1 MFVSRNIRGNKFPCI
16 LIYVIV
22 VIVII
27 IYGCFLR
34 AYQEN
39 DILAVPIYNH
49 PICQNI
55 DGWSITHL
63 MFFGLLGVLYPGHH
77 LQFLTVG
84 VLWEVIETALG
95 QNKFE
100 ISGKRVQLIGDQ
112 DDDGNMTGKD
122 DAYWYGKESDII
134 MDITGYSIG
143 SYIAERYWPN
153 DS

>member
-1 MFVSRNIRGNKFPCI
+1 
-16 LIYVIV
+16 
-22 VIVII
+22 
-27 IYGCFLR
+27 
-34 AYQEN
+34 
-39 DILAVPIYNH
+39 
-49 PICQNI
+49 
-55 DGWSITHL
+55 